1 MTVTRFAPSPTGYLH
16 IGNLRTALFNYLI
29 AKKTGGQ
36 FILRL
41 DDTDRE
47 RSKQEYIDAARVR
60 GDSTRRRRP
69 CRVSRSAKSSSA
81 SSQVGFTPSCSAHP

>member
-29 AKKTGGQ
+29 ARKTGGQ

-41 DDTDRE
+41 DEASTLGDHIGPVTLRG
-47 RSKQEYIDAARVR
+47 VR
-60 GDSTRRRRP
+60 T
-69 CRVSRSAKSSSA
+69 
-81 SSQVGFTPSCSAHP
+81 FF